1 MSTMKTDGRIAGS
14 GSCLCGAVRY
24 QVTGPLRPVVYCHCS
39 QCRKTSGHFVA
50 ATAAAKNELVVAPD
64 AALSWFA
71 SSESA
76 SRGFC
81 RRCGSSLFWLPR
93 DRKYVCI
100 MAGSLDDPD
109 GIRAVGHL
117 FVGDKPS
124 YYELHDNL
132 PQHSKGGDYSVRS
145 GWPR

>member
-1 MSTMKTDGRIAGS
+1 MSTTKTDGRIEGS

-24 QVTGPLRPVVYCHCS
+24 RVTEPLRPIVYCHCS

-50 ATAAAKNELVVAPD
+50 ATAVARNELVVAAD
-64 AALSWFA
+64 EDLRWFP

-81 RRCGSSLFWLPR
+81 RRCGSSLFWQPR
-93 DRKYVCI
+93 DREYVCI
-100 MAGSLDDPD
+100 MAGSLDDPE
-109 GIRAVGHL
+109 GIHAVGHI
-117 FVGDKPS
+117 FIDDKPG

-132 PQHSKGGDYSVRS
+132 PQHSKGGTHGLRS

>member
-1 MSTMKTDGRIAGS
+1 MSTINADGRTEGS

-24 QVTGPLRPVVYCHCS
+24 RVTEPLRPIIYCHCS

-50 ATAAAKNELVVAPD
+50 ATAVARNELVVAAD
-64 AALSWFA
+64 EDLRWFA

-81 RRCGSSLFWLPR
+81 RRCGSSLFWLSE

-100 MAGSLDDPD
+100 MAGSLDDSD
-109 GIRAVGHL
+109 GAHAVGHI
-117 FVGDKPS
+117 FVDDKPG

-132 PQHSKGGDYSVRS
+132 PQHSKGGTHGLRS

>member
-1 MSTMKTDGRIAGS
+1 MSTTKTDGKMETG

-24 QVTGPLRPVVYCHCS
+24 RVTEPLRPVVYCHCS

-50 ATAAAKNELVVAPD
+50 ATAVAKSELVVADD
-64 AALSWFA
+64 ADLCWFA

-81 RRCGSSLFWLPR
+81 RRCGSSLFWLPE
-93 DRKYVCI
+93 DRGYVCI
-100 MAGSLDDPD
+100 MAGSLDDPH
-109 GIRAVGHL
+109 GIHAVGHL
-117 FVGDKPS
+117 FVDDKPA
-124 YYELHDNL
+124 YYDLHDNL
-132 PQHSKGGDYSVRS
+132 PQNSKGADFGLRS